1 MPMQNFTH
9 DELNALFNENANLF
23 NTTKARTANFQPS
36 NAVLNRIL
44 GYNKA
49 VLVQKSKQVKTIK
62 VVMN

>member
-9 DELNALFNENANLF
+9 DELNALFNENANFF
-23 NTTKARTANFQPS
+23 NTTKARTASFQPS

>member
-23 NTTKARTANFQPS
+23 NTTNAHRASSQPS
-36 NAVLNRIL
+36 EAVLNRIL

-49 VLVQKSKQVKTIK
+49 VLIQKSKQMKTFK

>member
-23 NTTKARTANFQPS
+23 NTTNARSARFQPS
-36 NAVLNRIL
+36 KAVLNRIL

-49 VLVQKSKQVKTIK
+49 VLIQKSKQMKTIK